1 MAILKVAR
9 LGNPILRKVAEPVP
23 VKSISRPGVQRLI
36 QDMIDTMWEYDGV
49 GLAAPQIHE
58 SLQIIVVDAMG
69 YSRNPEAKRSA
80 PAVLINPAISVISE
94 KEIND
99 WEGCLSIP
107 DLRGLVPRYE
117 EIKVQACDSA
127 GKALNFHA
135 QGFYARVIQHE
146 HDHLMGRVFL
156 DRMRTFESLTHLRE
170 FSKYWQREEA

>member
-36 QDMIDTMWEYDGV
+36 QDMVDTMWEYDGV

-58 SLQIIVVDAMG
+58 SLQIMVVDARG
-69 YSRNPEAKRSA
+69 YSRNPDAKRSA

-94 KEIND
+94 REVDD

-107 DLRGLVPRYE
+107 DL
-117 EIKVQACDSA
+117 
-127 GKALNFHA
+127 
-135 QGFYARVIQHE
+135 
-146 HDHLMGRVFL
+146 
-156 DRMRTFESLTHLRE
+156 
-170 FSKYWQREEA
+170 